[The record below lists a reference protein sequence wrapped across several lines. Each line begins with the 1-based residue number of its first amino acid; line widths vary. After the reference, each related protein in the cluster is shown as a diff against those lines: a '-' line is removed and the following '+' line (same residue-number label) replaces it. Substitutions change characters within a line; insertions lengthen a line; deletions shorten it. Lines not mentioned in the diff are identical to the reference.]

1 MPLRKMILYSKKAK
15 SLLTPSLFP
24 TPSLTSLD
32 QTTTRHTPHPGMVRE
47 IEAEEMLTGEIGLV
61 EMKEIGIEVEGLE
74 VEGIEAEVKETKLAT
89 VTQTQ

>member
-1 MPLRKMILYSKKAK
+1 MPLKKMILYSKKAK

-32 QTTTRHTPHPGMVRE
+32 QTTTRHTPHPGMVKE

-61 EMKEIGIEVEGLE
+61 EMKEIGIEVGGPEA
-74 VEGIEAEVKETKLAT
+74 EGIEAAVKEIKLT
-89 VTQTQ
+89 IVNQTR